1 MFQRFCLALLAGT
14 FLCCTAPQALAQAF
28 ITTSGNQ
35 IFEFQGS
42 SSGDNQFNF
51 VSAQPPNAVFSTFT
65 RNTVQWTT
73 AANVFNSDNWGTG
86 ASIDTTRYVTFTITP
101 NAGFQVQLNA
111 LTFDV
116 QATGNGPTQG
126 QIRMSNDGFA
136 TFSSFGYTPT
146 GGTTNVIWNFP
157 AFTSIAPVSFRMY
170 GYGATNA
177 NGAMRFDNV
186 FATGGTSPVP
196 EPLGIMGVTFG
207 GLAAAGW
214 VRRRRNQKSPA
225 FVETA
230 PLDA

>member
-1 MFQRFCLALLAGT
+1 MFRFARDFLLASLAMSG
-14 FLCCTAPQALAQAF
+14 FASVASAQAF

-73 AANVFNSDNWGTG
+73 AANVFNSNNWGTG

-101 NAGFQVQLNA
+101 NSGFQLQLNA

-116 QATGNGPTQG
+116 QATGNGPNQG

-146 GGTTNVIWNFP
+146 GGSTNVIWNFP

-170 GYGATNA
+170 GYGATNS

-207 GLAAAGW
+207 GLAVAGW
-214 VRRRRNQKSPA
+214 YRRRRSRLSPD
-225 FVETA
+225 FIETA
-230 PLDA
+230 PVDV